1 MEVIL
6 KDRKALILLTMQNI
20 LITGSTG
27 FIGKQLIYRLSKKE
41 YLIKAAVRSQSQKHI
56 AKVAH
61 ITVGNIDGNTHWHE
75 ALQNID
81 IVIHLAARAHILND
95 NSPNPEAE
103 FFAVN
108 TEGTANLVKQSIQ
121 AGVKHFIFI
130 SSIGAMASLSNQP
143 LQENSPCQP
152 DTPYGRSK
160 LAAEQALITL
170 ASQSEMTWTIL
181 RPTLV
186 YGPGNPGNM
195 ERLIKLVKKGLP
207 LPFGLVNNRRSLVY
221 VGNLV
226 DAIITCLSHPN
237 AKNQTF
243 LISDGQDLSTPDLI
257 RKIAYYLDC
266 PCNLLPVP
274 PSLLKVAGNLGDMG
288 EKLLGRSLPLNTPTI
303 DRLLGSLVV
312 DSSKIR
318 NTLNWLPPYTIDE
331 GLQQTLRP

>member
-1 MEVIL
+1 M
-6 KDRKALILLTMQNI
+6 KSSLLA
-20 LITGSTG
+20 TGSTG
-27 FIGKQLIYRLSKKE
+27 FIARHLIPLLTHHYSQVNT
-41 YLIKAAVRSQSQKHI
+41 ATRSNCLTISPNLTG
-56 AKVAH
+56 VV
-61 ITVGNIDGNTHWHE
+61 VGNIDGNTNWHE

-81 IVIHLAARAHILND
+81 VVIHLAARAHILQD
-95 NSPNPEAE
+95 NSANPEAE
-103 FFAVN
+103 FFSVN

-121 AGVKHFIFI
+121 AGVKHFVFI

-143 LQENSPCQP
+143 LQENSPCHP

-160 LAAEQALITL
+160 LAAEQALISL
-170 ASQSEMTWTIL
+170 ANPSDMTWTIL

-207 LPFGLVNNRRSLVY
+207 LPFGRVNNCRSLVY

-226 DAIITCLSHPN
+226 DAIITCLTHPN

-274 PSLLKVAGNLGDMG
+274 PRLLKVAGNLGDMG

-318 NTLNWLPPYTIDE
+318 NTLNWQPPYTIDE

>member
-1 MEVIL
+1 MQ
-6 KDRKALILLTMQNI
+6 ILLTGLTGFVGQHLSYRLVSEGHNVYGTIRKNKNIGKLPAEVQPI
-20 LITGSTG
+20 LIDSLTSP
-27 FIGKQLIYRLSKKE
+27 LP
-41 YLIKAAVRSQSQKHI
+41 
-56 AKVAH
+56 
-61 ITVGNIDGNTHWHE
+61 E
-75 ALQNID
+75 AFLNNVDAI
-81 IVIHLAARAHILND
+81 IHLAARVHQMND
-95 NSPNPEAE
+95 VNNNDALTLYRQ
-103 FFAVN
+103 VN
-108 TEGTANLVKQSIQ
+108 TEATISLAKQAAKMGVRRFIYLSSVKVHGEKQDP
-121 AGVKHFIFI
+121 
-130 SSIGAMASLSNQP
+130 SN
-143 LQENSPCQP
+143 
-152 DTPYGRSK
+152 TPYTEQNICHPSDPYAQSK
-160 LAAEQALITL
+160 WEAEQLLNQL
-170 ASQSEMTWTIL
+170 AQETSLEIVIL
-181 RPTLV
+181 RPPLI
-186 YGPGNPGNM
+186 YGSGVKANFLK
-195 ERLIKLVKKGLP
+195 LIEFAKKGIP

-266 PCNLLPVP
+266 SCNLLPVP

-318 NTLNWLPPYTIDE
+318 NTLNWQPPYTIDE

>member
-1 MEVIL
+1 M
-6 KDRKALILLTMQNI
+6 KSI

-27 FIGKQLIYRLSKKE
+27 FIGRCLLPLLTKKDW
-41 YLIKAAVRSQSQKHI
+41 Q
-56 AKVAH
+56 
-61 ITVGNIDGNTHWHE
+61 ITTAGRHNIDQFNNNITNVVVGNIDGNTHWHE
-75 ALQNID
+75 ALKNID
-81 IVIHLAARAHILND
+81 AVLHLAARAHILND

-143 LQENSPCQP
+143 LQENSPCNP

-160 LAAEQALITL
+160 LAAEQALISL
-170 ASQSEMTWTIL
+170 ASESEMTWTIL

-186 YGPGNPGNM
+186 YGSGNPGNM

-226 DAIITCLSHPN
+226 DSIITCLSHPN

-274 PSLLKVAGNLGDMG
+274 PSLLKIAGNLGDMG

-318 NTLNWLPPYTIDE
+318 NTLNWQPPFSIDE

>member
-1 MEVIL
+1 M
-6 KDRKALILLTMQNI
+6 KSI

-27 FIGKQLIYRLSKKE
+27 FIGRCLLPLLTKKDCQ
-41 YLIKAAVRSQSQKHI
+41 ITTIVRQNI
-56 AKVAH
+56 DPFNTN
-61 ITVGNIDGNTHWHE
+61 ITNVVFVNIDGNTHWHE
-75 ALQNID
+75 TLQNID
-81 IVIHLAARAHILND
+81 IVIHLAARAHILNE
-95 NSPNPEAE
+95 NTPNPEAE
-103 FFAVN
+103 FFSVN
-108 TEGTANLVKQSIQ
+108 TEGTKNLVKQSIQ

-130 SSIGAMASLSNQP
+130 SSVGAMASLSNQP
-143 LQENSPCQP
+143 LQENSPCHP

-160 LAAEQALITL
+160 LAAEQALISL
-170 ASQSEMTWTIL
+170 ASQSDMTWTIL

-207 LPFGLVNNRRSLVY
+207 LPFGRVNNCRSLVY

-226 DAIITCLSHPN
+226 DAIITCLTHPN

-257 RKIAYYLDC
+257 RKIAYYLDR

-318 NTLNWLPPYTIDE
+318 NTLNWQPPFTIDE

>member
-1 MEVIL
+1 MSFIL
-6 KDRKALILLTMQNI
+6 V
-20 LITGSTG
+20 TGNTG
-27 FIGKQLIYRLSKKE
+27 FIGKHTTTKLRKLGFRLSCASRHHFPN
-41 YLIKAAVRSQSQKHI
+41 ISNSINHVIS
-56 AKVAH
+56 
-61 ITVGNIDGNTHWHE
+61 NIDGNTHWYD
-75 ALQNID
+75 ALKNID
-81 IVIHLAARAHILND
+81 AVIHLAARAHILND
-95 NSPNPEAE
+95 TNPNPEAE

-108 TEGTANLVKQSIQ
+108 SEGTANLVKQSIQ

-160 LAAEQALITL
+160 LAAEQALISL
-170 ASQSEMTWTIL
+170 ASESDMTWTIL

-207 LPFGLVNNRRSLVY
+207 LPFGQVNNSRSLVY

-226 DAIITCLSHPN
+226 DAIITCLTHPN

-243 LISDGQDLSTPDLI
+243 LISDGEDLSTPDLI
-257 RKIAYYLDC
+257 RKIAYHLDC

-274 PSLLKVAGNLGDMG
+274 PSLLRVAGNLGDMG

-318 NTLNWLPPYTIDE
+318 NTLNWQPPFTIDE
-331 GLQQTLRP
+331 GLQKTLRL